1 MSTNNTVYVDN
12 KASFLYTTID
22 KRRRLF
28 MKKSKLSVQ
37 DMCMIAA
44 STAIIA
50 IMAQISI
57 PMPLG
62 VPMTMQ
68 TFAITFAAIVLGA
81 KNSAIASLLYVLL
94 GTIGVPVFANFT
106 GGYDKVIGP
115 TGGFLISFPIM
126 ALLIGL
132 GMDLHMKSRKMS
144 IVAMV
149 IGIVVGTIV
158 NYIAGIVWFCVVMD
172 SSFKVGFEAC
182 VLPFIPTA
190 ILKAILAV
198 VVGLPVR
205 KAVRK
210 ATCR

>member
-1 MSTNNTVYVDN
+1 MSTNNAVYVDN

-132 GMDLHMKSRKMS
+132 GMDLHMKSSKMS